1 MSQDVGTLAGGLHHA
16 LGLVFAASSLPA
28 RRPCRCKRAERSS
41 GQGLDAHLRK
51 REAADYRARG
61 PGGGGF
67 SRAAADAAAA
77 RLAIAWPG
85 VRHALVP
92 DAAAAAE
99 HILGLTKALA
109 VQPYKAQVAAPLR
122 TAERAL
128 LHMCT
133 EVHWSRALGV
143 SPKTRKGIR
152 GLVPAAAGQPP
163 GLAPAGLL

>member
-1 MSQDVGTLAGGLHHA
+1 VSQDVGTLAGGLHHA

-109 VQPYKAQVAAPLR
+109 VQPYKAQVALPSAYGEACP
-122 TAERAL
+122 RAL
-128 LHMCT
+128 
-133 EVHWSRALGV
+133 VHSRAEHLEQYRWGTSALV
-143 SPKTRKGIR
+143 SPR
-152 GLVPAAAGQPP
+152 LADP
-163 GLAPAGLL
+163 GPGASWARM